1 MVRTAVV
8 SVVAG
13 TILAACTEARDFT
26 EDYQR
31 YEEAFRQQ
39 HPYTV
44 HAVDRDG
51 FKLHARE
58 FVPAAGGPSGQP
70 IILMHG
76 FPDSQ
81 HLYDRVAPLLATER
95 RVITFDFLGWG
106 NSDKPADH
114 SYDVASLSRDLEAVI
129 DYFGPEKAVLVVHDA
144 SGQPG
149 IDYTLDNPGRVAELV
164 LLNTYYG
171 PSDKLVPPPAIDR
184 FSTPGLMRDLLV
196 FGANRSDGRWQS
208 GVMDQVGQFFYDEE
222 ARDIYLPLFAHQA
235 LEIRPA
241 FFGLNRVLRN
251 EIAAREE
258 RLDALRQISVPTKV
272 IFGAEDPFLNAD
284 VAREFDE
291 MLPNSELHL
300 VEDGAH
306 YVQLDRPGTVAALI
320 LAKPSP

>member
-1 MVRTAVV
+1 MLKAAIV
-8 SVVAG
+8 SVVAA
-13 TILAACTEARDFT
+13 TILAACTDTRDFAN
-26 EDYQR
+26 DYQR
-31 YEEAFRQQ
+31 YEEAFRHQ

-44 HAVDRDG
+44 HAIERDG
-51 FKLHARE
+51 YMLHARE
-58 FVPAAGGPSGQP
+58 FIAAADGHAGPLL
-70 IILMHG
+70 ILMHG
-76 FPDSQ
+76 FPDSL
-81 HLYDRVAPLLATER
+81 HLYDRIAPLLARER
-95 RVITFDFLGWG
+95 RVVTFDFLGWG
-106 NSDKPADH
+106 HSDKPTDH
-114 SYDVASLSRDLEAVI
+114 TYDVASLKRDLEAVI

-149 IDYTLDNPGRVAELV
+149 IDYTLDNSGRVAELV

-196 FGANRSDGRWQS
+196 FGAKRSDGRWQG
-208 GVMDQVGQFFYDEE
+208 GVMDQVGQFFFDQE
-222 ARDIYLPLFAHQA
+222 ARDVFLPLFAHQA

-258 RLDALRQISVPTKV
+258 RLDALRQLTVPTKI
-272 IFGAEDPFLNAD
+272 IFGVEDPFLNVD

-300 VEDGAH
+300 VEGGAH
-306 YVQLDRPGTVAALI
+306 YVQLDRPDAVAALI